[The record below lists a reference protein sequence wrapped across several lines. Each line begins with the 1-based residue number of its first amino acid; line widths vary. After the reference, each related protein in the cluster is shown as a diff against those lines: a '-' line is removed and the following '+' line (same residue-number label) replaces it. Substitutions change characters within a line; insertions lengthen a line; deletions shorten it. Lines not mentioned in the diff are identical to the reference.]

1 MIATTLL
8 SFDTY
13 TKPEITTEHGNL
25 YYIVLANSLV
35 LRFIANGRL
44 VPKNGLSKICNI
56 LPDRLQMTGQ
66 TSFRLVRRGNVL
78 NV

>member
-13 TKPEITTEHGNL
+13 TKPEITIEHGNL

-44 VPKNGLSKICNI
+44 VPKNGLLKICNI
-56 LPDRLQMTGQ
+56 LTGQ
-66 TSFRLVRRGNVL
+66 TPDDRTD
-78 NV
+78 

>member
-1 MIATTLL
+1 MIATTLLL

-44 VPKNGLSKICNI
+44 VPKNGLKKICNI
-56 LPDRLQMTGQ
+56 LTGQ
-66 TSFRLVRRGNVL
+66 TPDDRTD
-78 NV
+78 